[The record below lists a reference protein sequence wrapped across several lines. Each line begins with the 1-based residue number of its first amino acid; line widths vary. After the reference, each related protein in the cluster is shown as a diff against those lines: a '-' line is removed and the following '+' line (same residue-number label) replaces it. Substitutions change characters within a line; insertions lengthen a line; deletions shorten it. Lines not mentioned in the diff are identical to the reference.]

1 VRRRKIVQR
10 QVTKKRKELAAA
22 GDKGAAG
29 GPDEGLTAVVRLEQL
44 SPFPYKQIQELLRSY
59 TAKATDSSSS
69 DSEDGSIHSLQYIE
83 LIWAQEEPKN
93 QGAYAYVSPR
103 LRTAMRSLPELHV
116 SDIR

>member
-1 VRRRKIVQR
+1 MQR
-10 QVTKKRKELAAA
+10 QITKKRKELAAA
-22 GDKGAAG
+22 GDKGAE

-59 TAKATDSSSS
+59 MYTVEASDSSSS
-69 DSEDGSIHSLQYIE
+69 DSEEDSKQHIE

-93 QGAYAYVSPR
+93 QGAYDYVSPR
-103 LRTAMRSLPELHV
+103 LRTAMRSLPDLIG